1 MTGTLTMF
9 ADKEKEPITGVDW
22 TTGAKGPMFLV
33 GSILKVLPSM
43 TLIPGGGGC

>member
-1 MTGTLTMF
+1 MF

-43 TLIPGGGGC
+43 TLIPGGGGF